1 MLCLCELAASG
12 GQENLQLKGI
22 GKMEQNCKDC
32 VYIINL
38 DKRVV
43 ALESEVEEIKKEISD
58 IKQLN
63 ARAEEKFD
71 RIFNILETI
80 QKTIDKIASK
90 IEELEKKPALRWE
103 SIITALTTGA
113 VAFLLAKILK

>member
-1 MLCLCELAASG
+1 
-12 GQENLQLKGI
+12 
-22 GKMEQNCKDC
+22 MEQNCKDC
-32 VYIINL
+32 VLINNL
-38 DKRVV
+38 DRRVV
-43 ALESEVEEIKKEISD
+43 ALENEVEEIKKEISD

-71 RIFNILETI
+71 RIFNMLETI

>member
-1 MLCLCELAASG
+1 
-12 GQENLQLKGI
+12 
-22 GKMEQNCKDC
+22 MEQNCKDC
-32 VYIINL
+32 VYIFNL

-43 ALESEVEEIKKEISD
+43 ALESEVEEIKKEIAD

-80 QKTIDKIASK
+80 QKTIDKIDLK